1 MDNWILVL
9 ANLKQV
15 EVVCKG
21 QLERIKWYKKGKG
34 ADKETPKAF
43 NMCHLP
49 RNFIQAATKETFEP
63 SSLTSLTNKENPNIE
78 EQKQPPEVFC

>member
-43 NMCHLP
+43 NICVTYQGTS
-49 RNFIQAATKETFEP
+49 FKQQQKKP
-63 SSLTSLTNKENPNIE
+63 SNLAL
-78 EQKQPPEVFC
+78 